1 MGVRAR
7 APSEGENGVVPAGR
21 DMTATDNHRLMD
33 YTVDTEEY
41 DNRDESFHKCVA
53 ASAAYSLVSDTEG
66 CYRSESAIQ

>member
-1 MGVRAR
+1 
-7 APSEGENGVVPAGR
+7 
-21 DMTATDNHRLMD
+21 MTATDNHRLMD